1 MARVLIVDDEF
12 AIADLLEMVLTDE
25 GYQVLT
31 ASTGRQGLERLAQ
44 GPRPDLIISDYM
56 MPVLDGVGMI
66 QAIQRSETERAIPY
80 ILMSSMPE
88 ASVRERI
95 DGYAAYVRKPF
106 RIAAMVM
113 LVAAVLGAPSPLR

>member
-1 MARVLIVDDEF
+1 MATVLIVEDEF

-25 GYQVLT
+25 GHEVVT
-31 ASTGRQGLERLAQ
+31 ASNGRQGLERLTK

-66 QAIQRSETERAIPY
+66 QTMQRSETQRTIPY

-88 ASVRERI
+88 ESVRERI
-95 DGYAAYVRKPF
+95 DGYAAYIRKPF
-106 RIAAMVM
+106 RLAAMVT
-113 LVAAVLGAPSPLR
+113 LVAAVLNGAA